1 MPALVRRG
9 PFSYDSLGRS
19 GTNNYTLTNAKF
31 DANNGEILEVIVD
44 GAKIEGDGSVAN
56 STDAGNQSPAH
67 GFYVDSLTAPTK
79 ISLVSNG
86 SDISSVKIYRLS
98 NRTSAQ
104 VDFAPGSVIREQD
117 LDNSTNQTLHVA
129 QEAMDIA
136 LSGVVLASDDKWDG
150 NSKVIKSVAD
160 GSADND
166 AVNKGQL
173 TATELT
179 TNDYKLEAK
188 DWAQKVD
195 GGVKVYSG
203 GSVTGS
209 EVDHAAKAWAIGGT
223 GVTDTAS
230 KGAAKE
236 WAIETS
242 GNVDGTSYSAKEY
255 AQGTQAST
263 GGSAKSWAQD
273 TDQVNGAGTNDRS
286 AKAWSQGASMTGAT
300 LGGSAK
306 DWAQLAEDSQVNGS
320 EYSAKHYS
328 AKSSASASAAAA
340 SETAA
345 RNSANSV
352 TNILDNFGDKYLGT
366 MSSSDTASTASITGA
381 KWVKGGSQI
390 TNVTQASGTIEE
402 GQVLTNDGS
411 ATGWPTT
418 ATAVSYTHLTLPT
431 IYSV

>member
-1 MPALVRRG
+1 MPDLARQG
-9 PFSYDSLGRS
+9 PFSYDVLSRTGN
-19 GTNNYTLTNAKF
+19 GEYTLDKSDFNA
-31 DANNGEILEVIVD
+31 DNGEILEVIVN
-44 GAKIEGDGSVAN
+44 GVKIEGDGSVAN
-56 STDAGNQSPAH
+56 ATDAGNKSPAH
-67 GFYVDSLTAPTK
+67 GFFVDSLTNPTK
-79 ISLVSNG
+79 ITLVSNPG
-86 SDISSVKIYRLS
+86 SGTIKIYRLS
-98 NRTSAQ
+98 NRSSAS

-117 LDNSTNQTLHVA
+117 LDNSTSQTLHVA
-129 QEAMDIA
+129 QEAIDIA
-136 LSGVVLASDDKWDG
+136 LNGVVLATDDKWDA

-209 EVDHAAKAWAIGGT
+209 EVDHAAIAWAIGGT

-273 TDQVNGAGTNDRS
+273 TDQVNGAGTN
-286 AKAWSQGASMTGAT
+286 
-300 LGGSAK
+300 
-306 DWAQLAEDSQVNGS
+306 
-320 EYSAKHYS
+320 
-328 AKSSASASAAAA
+328 
-340 SETAA
+340 
-345 RNSANSV
+345 
-352 TNILDNFGDKYLGT
+352 
-366 MSSSDTASTASITGA
+366 
-381 KWVKGGSQI
+381 
-390 TNVTQASGTIEE
+390 
-402 GQVLTNDGS
+402 
-411 ATGWPTT
+411 
-418 ATAVSYTHLTLPT
+418 
-431 IYSV
+431 